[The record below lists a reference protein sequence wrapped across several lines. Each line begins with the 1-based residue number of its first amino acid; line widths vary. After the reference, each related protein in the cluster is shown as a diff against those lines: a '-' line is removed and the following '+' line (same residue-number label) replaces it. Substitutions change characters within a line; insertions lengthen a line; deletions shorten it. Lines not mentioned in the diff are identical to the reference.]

1 MFRRQF
7 RRGIRA
13 VKAGQDPDG
22 LFRDGDA
29 VIPTYC
35 NDTIVRVPPA
45 KTPALDKQLLR
56 ATGRQ
61 LAEGYLKQPPLL
73 AAAE

>member
-1 MFRRQF
+1 MFRNQL

-13 VKAGQDPDG
+13 VKAGHDPDG
-22 LFRDGDA
+22 LFLDGST

-35 NDTIVRVPPA
+35 NDTVVRIPPA
-45 KTPALDKQLLR
+45 MTPALDKQLLR

-61 LAEGYLKQPPLL
+61 LAESYLKQPPLL